1 MRNRGESGQAILLV
15 VVSLGLVLI
24 GALGLAI
31 DTAQLYGQQR
41 LAQTAADAAAQAGI
55 MTLFD
60 HTGTVTAHTCSAAD
74 AETPCVYARYNG
86 FNLAGDTITIA
97 TNVPAPGV
105 ALSTDPSDPI
115 TTLQATVTRPVQTG
129 LMRLVGAANTMT
141 IQARAVAAIIS
152 QNVPIPIIVTHPSL
166 GASGSVPAAFHMKG
180 GGSTIGLTI
189 CGGPSRSIEVNSSS
203 TTSVSADN
211 HATVDLS
218 KAGPL
223 DSGACDNGTGADFG
237 DFGGARRFSERPLV
251 GNETWGLHP
260 AFLSDPILCF
270 YTVPYPPKPSLVG
283 VVVPGTVV
291 NFYGTGHG
299 CLEPQITRV
308 IFIIQDCMLGA
319 GSFKV
324 NKPCLRPECTG
335 SMTTRPGTPRGSKP
349 LRAPP

>member
-1 MRNRGESGQAILLV
+1 MDKRFCWLWCRC
-15 VVSLGLVLI
+15 GLVLI

-86 FNLAGDTITIA
+86 FNLAGDTIIIA

-115 TTLQATVTRPVQTG
+115 TTLQVTVTRPVQTG
-129 LMRLVGAANTMT
+129 LMRLLGAANTMT
-141 IQARAVAAIIS
+141 IKALAVAAIIS
-152 QNVPIPIIVTHPSL
+152 QNVPIPIIVTHPTL
-166 GASGSVPAAFHMKG
+166 GASGSVPAAFQMKG

-189 CGGPSRSIEVNSSS
+189 CGGPTRSIQVNSNS

-237 DFGGARRFSERPLV
+237 DFGG
-251 GNETWGLHP
+251 P
-260 AFLSDPILCF
+260 AAFPNGTLSLGTKPGVYIQPSSPILDPLH
-270 YTVPYPPKPSLVG
+270 TVPYPPS
-283 VVVPGTVV
+283 
-291 NFYGTGHG
+291 
-299 CLEPQITRV
+299 RV
-308 IFIIQDCMLGA
+308 L
-319 GSFKV
+319 
-324 NKPCLRPECTG
+324 
-335 SMTTRPGTPRGSKP
+335 
-349 LRAPP
+349 